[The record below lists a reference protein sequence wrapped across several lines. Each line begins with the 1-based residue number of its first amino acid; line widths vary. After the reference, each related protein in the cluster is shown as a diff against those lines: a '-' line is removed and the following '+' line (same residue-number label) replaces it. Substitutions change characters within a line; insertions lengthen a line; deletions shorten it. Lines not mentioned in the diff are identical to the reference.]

1 MTTRHGYTAEEV
13 VAAIEGSKG
22 FVTIIGK
29 RLGCSARHVYNLLDK
44 YATARDAL
52 ANEREGM
59 RDFAEGMLYK
69 RIEGGDTTAIIF
81 YLKTQCK
88 DRGYIERTEHTGEAG
103 GAIRIEYVNDWRA
116 SADDSAT

>member
-1 MTTRHGYTAEEV
+1 MSERRYSAAQMAEAV
-13 VAAIEGSKG
+13 TKARGFITDAAKE
-22 FVTIIGK
+22 
-29 RLGCSARHVYNLLDK
+29 LGCSR
-44 YATARDAL
+44 ATVQRYV
-52 ANEREGM
+52 N
-59 RDFAEGMLYK
+59 DFATVKEALVDAREK
-69 RIEGGDTTAIIF
+69 RHDYVENKLMAAIGDGNITAIIF